1 MTALVDYILADIAT
15 LVGVAKGGVVIGII
29 VISELI
35 LWGVRAHARRTYR
48 AARAKVTNVADVEAI
63 SIAYYRRRQ
72 MIGIIRASV
81 LVLSLLLAAF
91 LYDFQTFG
99 VLALALSA
107 LVIIQKENINSLF
120 AYVFVLSNFRVG
132 DDISVGEQLGEIV
145 RISPLQ
151 TVLSGKD
158 EYGEYNGQRIV
169 IPNYKLVTE
178 SVREQEL
185 KSDTYRRIV
194 VRAVYEHGAYDVA
207 FGEFIGRV
215 RAFLDEF
222 LPKRGLEQVGNFRS
236 FAGVQYK
243 LNFEYD
249 EMGRVIVRIAFVSR
263 PHDVADRKE
272 QIIEFIEGMRAKKK
286 RKAVA
291 TREEQKEFEKE
302 AQ

>member
-1 MTALVDYILADIAT
+1 MMAIIEYLRADIAMFI
-15 LVGVAKGGVVIGII
+15 GVAKGGAVIALL
-29 VISELI
+29 VISELV
-35 LWGVRAHARRTYR
+35 LWAVRAQARRTYH
-48 AARAKVTNVADVEAI
+48 AARAKVTNVADIEAI

-72 MIGIIRASV
+72 MIGIVRASV
-81 LVLSLLLAAF
+81 FLAALLLGAF

-132 DDISVGEQLGEIV
+132 DDIKVGDYLGEVV
-145 RISPLQ
+145 RVSPLQ
-151 TVLSGKD
+151 TVLSGK
-158 EYGEYNGQRIV
+158 EENGEYNGQRIV

-178 SVREQEL
+178 SVQEQEL

-194 VRAVYEHGAYDVA
+194 IRAVYEYGTYDVD
-207 FGEFIGRV
+207 FGEFVKRI

-243 LNFEYD
+243 MNFDYD
-249 EMGRVIVRIAFVSR
+249 ETGKIVVRIAFISR
-263 PHDVADRKE
+263 PHDVSDRKE
-272 QIIEFIEGMRAKKK
+272 QIIEFIEGMRTKKK
-286 RKAVA
+286 RKMTA
-291 TREEQKEFEKE
+291 REEQKEFEKE